1 MSQDMYRQQ
10 LIERFQNLQYRE
22 LLSVAS
28 VDISESNPL
37 CGDSLRVQLKVAGG
51 VVEQVGWEGD
61 GCAISLVSVDM
72 LAEHIIGK
80 HVDDVLK
87 FSDEDMVQLVGIDL
101 KPSRVKCAVLG
112 LQAARQGLSQVK
124 R

>member
-72 LAEHIIGK
+72 LAEHITGK